1 MSCTPFYPMVLLII
15 IPIKWLQLGIY
26 PIFRQTHIYIYT
38 YETAEGIGKNGV
50 RPRKGED
57 QPRKQGSVRQEL
69 RDAEIYNLL
78 K

>member
-1 MSCTPFYPMVLLII
+1 MATIGN
-15 IPIKWLQLGIY
+15 IPY
-26 PIFRQTHIYIYT
+26 FQTNPYIYIYT